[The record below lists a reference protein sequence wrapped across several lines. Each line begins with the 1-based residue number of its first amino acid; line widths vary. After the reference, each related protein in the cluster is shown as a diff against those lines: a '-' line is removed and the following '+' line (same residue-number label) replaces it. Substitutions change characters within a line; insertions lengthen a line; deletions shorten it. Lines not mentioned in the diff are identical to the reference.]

1 MENVPRGGER
11 RGLRSCAS
19 DRGRPGPGQ
28 RFGALEALVTDGV
41 GVSGSE
47 THPARLL
54 PPRRCRGPWGRLR
67 ASRLPGGWTPVNVWP
82 VRCDTRQLTEARC
95 TEQTRNER
103 EATVAL
109 RHCVRPLPVAGR
121 PPHASL
127 PCAWCSKDFG
137 AFCHRDCPRGK
148 RSNCRKCLV
157 FLPLLREGKK
167 KMQVKKSPSLV
178 PRKAAKGPGNGPL
191 RPGRP

>member
-1 MENVPRGGER
+1 MEGKGE
-11 RGLRSCAS
+11 AS
-19 DRGRPGPGQ
+19 DRVRLTEDGPA
-28 RFGALEALVTDGV
+28 RDSA
-41 GVSGSE
+41 SE
-47 THPARLL
+47 PSRLSSRTASECRVLKTHPARLL
-54 PPRRCRGPWGRLR
+54 PPRRCRGPRGRLR

-82 VRCDTRQLTEARC
+82 VKCDTRQLTEARC

-109 RHCVRPLPVAGR
+109 RHCVRPLPVAR
-121 PPHASL
+121 RSPHASL

-167 KMQVKKSPSLV
+167 KMQVKKSPSIV

-191 RPGRP
+191 RPGWP

>member
-1 MENVPRGGER
+1 MSHVEGKGE
-11 RGLRSCAS
+11 AS
-19 DRGRPGPGQ
+19 DRVR
-28 RFGALEALVTDGV
+28 LTEDGLARD
-41 GVSGSE
+41 SASE
-47 THPARLL
+47 PSRLSSRTASECRVLKTHPARLL
-54 PPRRCRGPWGRLR
+54 PPRRCRGPRGRLR

-121 PPHASL
+121 SPHASL

-167 KMQVKKSPSLV
+167 KMQVKKSPSIV